1 MSLIDLWVAFYNT
14 AGPGG
19 VVAMTVLLGACLVY
33 WRLTTWIIQG
43 DKHDRPHE
51 PHA

>member
-1 MSLIDLWVAFYNT
+1 MSLTDLWVAFYNT

-19 VVAMTVLLGACLVY
+19 VVVMVVILGACLVY
-33 WRLTTWIIQG
+33 WRLTHWIING
-43 DKHDRPHE
+43 GKHERPHE